1 MSCHTL
7 TPITS
12 PNRGLVVLQCYVVWS
27 GGGMVLMGS
36 FFNTMVVVRIFSPYV
51 TGVMWWMYAVGIETV
66 VL

>member
-1 MSCHTL
+1 M
-7 TPITS
+7 
-12 PNRGLVVLQCYVVWS
+12 LQCYVVWS

-36 FFNTMVVVRIFSPYV
+36 FFNTMVVVRLFSPYV